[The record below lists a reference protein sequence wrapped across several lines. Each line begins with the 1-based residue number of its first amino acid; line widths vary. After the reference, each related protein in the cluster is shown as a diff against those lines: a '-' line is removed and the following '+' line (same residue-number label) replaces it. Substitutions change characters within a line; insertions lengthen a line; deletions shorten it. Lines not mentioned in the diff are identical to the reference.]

1 MSNPFAHITNKPQ
14 DAKRLFGFDYD
25 SLQTLI
31 QNATTKHLELQ
42 DRKEETK
49 TRIIAKGGGRSQS
62 LSIPEQ
68 IALTLTYLRQH
79 VTFQLLGVMFEVS
92 ESTANNIFHYWINIL
107 QEILPESVFSQLKD
121 RKDDW
126 KMLQEVLE
134 EKELVID
141 SSEQERERPV
151 DNEEQKKY
159 FSGYKKT
166 LV

>member
-14 DAKRLFGFDYD
+14 DAKRLFGIDYD
-25 SLQTLI
+25 SLQILI
-31 QNATTKHLELQ
+31 QNATNKHLELQ
-42 DRKEETK
+42 DKKEKIK
-49 TRIIAKGGGRSQS
+49 TRIIAKGGGRNQS

-92 ESTANNIFHYWINIL
+92 ESTANNIFHYWINIF
-107 QEILPESVFSQLKD
+107 QEMLPESIFSQLKD
-121 RKDDW
+121 KKNDW
-126 KMLQEVLE
+126 EILREFLE
-134 EKELVID
+134 NKELVID

-151 DNEEQKKY
+151 DKKEQEKY